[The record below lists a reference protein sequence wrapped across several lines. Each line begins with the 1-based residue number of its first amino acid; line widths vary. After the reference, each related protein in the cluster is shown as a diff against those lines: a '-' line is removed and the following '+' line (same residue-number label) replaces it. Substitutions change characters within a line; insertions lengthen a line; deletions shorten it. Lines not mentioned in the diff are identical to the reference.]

1 MVAKVTLLNILWEIG
16 WSLVESGLV
25 MPFRYIMYSYRP
37 SLVPSLHLEMI
48 CMVNEVN
55 FLGLISPKW

>member
-16 WSLVESGLV
+16 WSLVESELV

-37 SLVPSLHLEMI
+37 IVLYQACI
-48 CMVNEVN
+48 W
-55 FLGLISPKW
+55 K